1 MEDEAEP
8 GHRLDLVLTVVMALA
23 AVGTAWAGFEST
35 KWGGVQ
41 ANAYAEAG
49 AVRAEAGRAANRAG
63 QQRIR
68 DAVNFTSWLEALNQ
82 DLLAGKITRPS
93 GDYTPTPGT
102 LSGFLYERFRPGFE
116 PVIKAWVATKPL
128 VNPNAPATPFDLDA
142 YQLPDE
148 DRAADLNAQADALAH
163 EAQSANQRGD
173 NYVLTAVIFALVL
186 FFAGVAGRA
195 RVARTRFA
203 LAGLAVVAL
212 VAAIVTLATFPVE
225 I

>member
-1 MEDEAEP
+1 MGDEKEP
-8 GHRLDLVLTVVMALA
+8 SHRLDLVLTVVMALA

-41 ANAYAEAG
+41 ANAYAAAG

-68 DAVNFTSWLEALNQ
+68 DLVNFTSWLNALNE
-82 DLLAGKITRPS
+82 DLLAGKISQPA
-93 GDYTPTPGT
+93 GAYTPTPGT
-102 LSGFLYERFRPGFE
+102 LSGFLYDRFRPGFE
-116 PVIKAWVATKPL
+116 PVIKDWVATRPL
-128 VNPNAPATPFDLDA
+128 LNPNSPATPFDLPG
-142 YQLPDE
+142 YVLPDE
-148 DRAADLNAQADALAH
+148 DRASTLNAQADALTH
-163 EAQSANQRGD
+163 EAQAANQRGD

-195 RVARTRFA
+195 RARRTQFG
-203 LAGLAVVAL
+203 LTVLAVVAL
-212 VAAIVTLATFPVE
+212 AAAIITLATFPVE